1 MNKTSYEII
10 RDNLDKLINEVD
22 EYLAQLDKE
31 IAENEQRIDAL
42 LKAREELKYLKSEEE
57 LTNERPRRDA

>member
-10 RDNLDKLINEVD
+10 RNCLDKLINEVD

-42 LKAREELKYLKSEEE
+42 LKAREELKDLKYEEE
-57 LTNERPRRDA
+57 N

>member
-10 RDNLDKLINEVD
+10 RNCLDKLINEVD

-42 LKAREELKYLKSEEE
+42 LKAREELKYLESEEE
-57 LTNERPRRDA
+57 N

>member
-10 RDNLDKLINEVD
+10 RNCLDKLINEVD

-42 LKAREELKYLKSEEE
+42 LKAREELKYLESEED
-57 LTNERPRRDA
+57 N

>member
-10 RDNLDKLINEVD
+10 RNCLDKLINEVD

-42 LKAREELKYLKSEEE
+42 LKAREELKDLESEED
-57 LTNERPRRDA
+57 N

>member
-10 RDNLDKLINEVD
+10 RDCLDKLINEVD

-31 IAENEQRIDAL
+31 IAENEQRIDSL
-42 LKAREELKYLKSEEE
+42 LKAREELKNLEG
-57 LTNERPRRDA
+57 DD

>member
-10 RDNLDKLINEVD
+10 RDCLDKLINEVD

-42 LKAREELKYLKSEEE
+42 LKAREELKNLESEEE
-57 LTNERPRRDA
+57 LTNERH

>member
-42 LKAREELKYLKSEEE
+42 LKAREELKNLK
-57 LTNERPRRDA
+57 RDD

>member
-10 RDNLDKLINEVD
+10 RDCLDKLINEVD

-31 IAENEQRIDAL
+31 IAENEQRIDTL
-42 LKAREELKYLKSEEE
+42 LKAREELKYLESEEE
-57 LTNERPRRDA
+57 N

>member
-22 EYLAQLDKE
+22 EYLAELDEE
-31 IAENEQRIDAL
+31 IAQNEQRIDEL
-42 LKAREELKYLKSEEE
+42 LKAREELKYLKSKEE
-57 LTNERPRRDA
+57 LTNERH